1 MALIGLALDSHSK
14 PRQNVS
20 MQPFILHTTTAIIL
34 CKDYLKKYTILFINS
49 CWELSFQ
56 LGCLKLYRCAGFYVT
71 ATPTLKGSRHPFRP
85 KMLGYVN
92 AKNSLE
98 HLVGVTFV
106 NYYPWFPPEQIILH
120 YPAFPFLWSSKYI
133 SQKDG
138 FCRLVPRK
146 SLLSLSRVD
155 FSQKKEGRLNAENNS
170 IRPPSHSVHKNL
182 ILCILQFLLFH
193 PERRKLS
200 KHLTFPP

>member
-20 MQPFILHTTTAIIL
+20 MQPFILHTTTAIIF
-34 CKDYLKKYTILFINS
+34 CKDYLKKYTIHFINS

-98 HLVGVTFV
+98 HLVDVTFI
-106 NYYPWFPPEQIILH
+106 NYFPWFPQSKLSCISVSLIFKIYFTKRWFLPPCSQEIIAL
-120 YPAFPFLWSSKYI
+120 PLPC
-133 SQKDG
+133 G
-138 FCRLVPRK
+138 F
-146 SLLSLSRVD
+146 
-155 FSQKKEGRLNAENNS
+155 FSEEGRSPKCWE
-170 IRPPSHSVHKNL
+170 
-182 ILCILQFLLFH
+182 QFHQTPISF
-193 PERRKLS
+193 S
-200 KHLTFPP
+200 A

>member
-1 MALIGLALDSHSK
+1 
-14 PRQNVS
+14 
-20 MQPFILHTTTAIIL
+20 
-34 CKDYLKKYTILFINS
+34 
-49 CWELSFQ
+49 
-56 LGCLKLYRCAGFYVT
+56 
-71 ATPTLKGSRHPFRP
+71 
-85 KMLGYVN
+85 MLGYVN

-98 HLVGVTFV
+98 HLVGVTFI
-106 NYYPWFPPEQIILH
+106 NYFPWFPQSRLSCISVNI
-120 YPAFPFLWSSKYI
+120 FIKYI

-138 FCRLVPRK
+138 FCHPVPRK

-200 KHLTFPP
+200 KHLTFPPLEFFSFHFIFLLLLFYYNYFKSRVCQQ